1 MSKFYRF
8 IVILYSE
15 ILQFR
20 NQNHRNLSEFN
31 IFTEFKFSFFC
42 QGHSLPDAFFWIQF
56 HLKHLFNCFEV

>member
-1 MSKFYRF
+1 MSKFYTF

-31 IFTEFKFSFFC
+31 IFTEFKFSFFVKV
-42 QGHSLPDAFFWIQF
+42 IT
-56 HLKHLFNCFEV
+56 